1 MKTVLVT
8 GANGFIGW
16 PLCERLADQWNV
28 RAVVRRECHFPYS
41 CEIHSLDNIGPET
54 DWQHALRD
62 VEVVVHLAARV
73 HVMREDAAD
82 PLAMFRKANVE
93 ASLALAR
100 MAAAKGVKRFVFV
113 SSVKV
118 NGESTLPGIAFQPD
132 DKPAPQDA
140 YATSKWEAE
149 QLLMQLGRET
159 DMEIVIIRPPLVYG
173 PGVQGNFAA
182 MARWILKGIPLPFGA
197 IHNQR
202 SLIALDNLVDFIAL
216 CVDRKQ
222 SAQAANQ
229 VFLISD
235 GEDVSTTELL
245 RRIAHAHGRQAR
257 LLPLPMRWIN
267 RIARLLGKEAIANR
281 LLGSLVVD
289 DSKARDMLEWRPPV
303 RMNEQ
308 LQKMARNAE
317 SF

>member
-16 PLCERLADQWNV
+16 RLCERLAHQWNV
-28 RAVVRRECHFPYS
+28 RAVVRKECHFPFP
-41 CEIHSLDNIGPET
+41 CEIHFLGNIGPET

-62 VEVVVHLAARV
+62 AEVVVHLAARG

-132 DKPAPQDA
+132 DKPTPQDA
-140 YATSKWEAE
+140 YAVSKWEAE
-149 QLLMQLGRET
+149 QLLMQLGRDT
-159 DMEIVIIRPPLVYG
+159 GMEIIIIRPPLVYG
-173 PGVQGNFAA
+173 PGVKGNFAA
-182 MARWILKGIPLPFGA
+182 MIRWTLKGIPLPLGA
-197 IHNQR
+197 IRNQR

-216 CVDRKQ
+216 CVDCKK

-229 VFLISD
+229 VFLVSD

-245 RRIAHAHGRQAR
+245 HRIAYAHGRQTR
-257 LLPLPMRWIN
+257 LLPVPMRWLR
-267 RIARLLGKEAIANR
+267 RIARLLRKEAIADR

-289 DSKARDMLEWRPPV
+289 SSKARDMLEWQPV
-303 RMNEQ
+303 VSMNEQ